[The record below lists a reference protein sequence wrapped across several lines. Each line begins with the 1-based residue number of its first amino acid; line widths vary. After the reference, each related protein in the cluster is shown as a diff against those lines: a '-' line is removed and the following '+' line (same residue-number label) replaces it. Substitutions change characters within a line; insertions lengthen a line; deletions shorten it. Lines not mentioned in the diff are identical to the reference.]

1 MVRLENFT
9 MYTKD
14 RAAAALISCKVQGN
28 VVRLLTVLLEG
39 TWLTLGHL
47 TWNMISAVLPA
58 CFARGFGLE
67 VAPYA
72 VLCDPN
78 QNEIEVAIEKR
89 NGRFL
94 LQMAGRS

>member
-1 MVRLENFT
+1 MLFYKKGR
-9 MYTKD
+9 
-14 RAAAALISCKVQGN
+14 
-28 VVRLLTVLLEG
+28 
-39 TWLTLGHL
+39 
-47 TWNMISAVLPA
+47 LPA

>member
-1 MVRLENFT
+1 MQSARECGPAI
-9 MYTKD
+9 D
-14 RAAAALISCKVQGN
+14 
-28 VVRLLTVLLEG
+28 
-39 TWLTLGHL
+39 
-47 TWNMISAVLPA
+47 SAVRRDLVNLRTSHMEYDICSKGRLPA